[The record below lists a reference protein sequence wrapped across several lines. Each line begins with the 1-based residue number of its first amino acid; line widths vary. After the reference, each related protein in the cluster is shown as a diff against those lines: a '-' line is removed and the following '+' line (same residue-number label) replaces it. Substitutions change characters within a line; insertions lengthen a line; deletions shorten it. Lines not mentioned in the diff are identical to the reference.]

1 MSAGKIVL
9 RNTIFAYAR
18 TLMSAALTLFSSRW
32 ILAELGAAD
41 YGVYGLVGGLLFFVS
56 FISSILS
63 QGTGRYLAYATGTG
77 DPENVTK
84 WFNAALNVFSC
95 LPFILIPIGLA
106 IGEVVVRF
114 ILKIDA
120 LRIFAAL
127 WVFRC
132 SLFSFFAVMLAT
144 PFLSLLMA
152 KQKIH
157 IAAMLMLFHSVG
169 LFIIA
174 IVLPYLPGDH
184 LIVYAVLVAMSLG
197 ILQILYITV
206 CRRIC
211 PEARVVFSY
220 WWDADKIKSLV
231 GFSGWLC
238 VGTIGTV
245 VNTQGQG
252 VLLNLM
258 RGTSANAGSSVAGSL
273 GGQMQT
279 LANAFLQAISP
290 EVIRREGASN
300 HSGMIALAKQ
310 ATKLGV
316 AFIMLVALPL
326 FCECEYVL
334 KLWLVNPPPYAV
346 FFTRVTIL
354 SALFYKMAVGHR
366 ICFQATGKI
375 KSQQIIELT
384 VYAITVPMIPLVY
397 VISHSVY
404 ISFSFVPVMQVV
416 YFFATTAAGAK
427 IYEWSLKDVVVSV
440 FLKGLLCFILGVL
453 LFRGIL
459 VLSSDGSFMRLCFS
473 TALLC
478 LFVCVYFALF
488 VLSDADKRLVSSYF
502 AKVIN
507 RIV

>member
-1 MSAGKIVL
+1 MSAGKIVF
-9 RNTIFAYAR
+9 RNTVFSYTR
-18 TLMSAALTLFSSRW
+18 TLISAVLTLFSSRW
-32 ILAELGAAD
+32 ILAELGASD
-41 YGVYGLVGGLLFFVS
+41 YGVYGLAGGLLFFVS

-63 QGTGRYLAYATGTG
+63 QGSGRYLAYATGTG
-77 DPENVTK
+77 DPEEVTK

-95 LPFILIPIGLA
+95 LPFILVPIGLA
-106 IGEVVVRF
+106 IGEIVVRF
-114 ILKIDA
+114 VLKIDS
-120 LRIFAAL
+120 LRLSAAL

-132 SLFSFFAVMLAT
+132 SLVSFLAVMLAT
-144 PFLSLLMA
+144 PFLSLLVA

-157 IAAMLMLFHSVG
+157 IAAMLMLFHSIG

-174 IVLPYLPGDH
+174 LVLPRLPGDH
-184 LIVYAVLVAMSLG
+184 LVVYAVLVATSLVM
-197 ILQILYITV
+197 LQILYIMV
-206 CRRIC
+206 CRKIC

-220 WWDADKIKSLV
+220 WWDIDKIKALI

-258 RGTSANAGSSVAGSL
+258 KGTAANAGSSVAGAL
-273 GGQMQT
+273 AGQMQT

-300 HSGMIALAKQ
+300 HSGMISLAKQ

-346 FFTRVTIL
+346 FFARIAIL

-366 ICFQATGKI
+366 ICFQATGRI
-375 KSQQIIELT
+375 KSQQIIELL
-384 VYAITVPMIPLVY
+384 VYAATAPLVGVVY
-397 VISHSVY
+397 CVSRSVY
-404 ISFSFVPVMQVV
+404 ISFSFVPVMQAV
-416 YFFATTAAGAK
+416 YFLATVMAGAR
-427 IYEWSLKDVVVSV
+427 IYEWNLKDVIVSV
-440 FLKGLLCFILGVL
+440 FLKSLICFLLGIA
-453 LFRGIL
+453 LF
-459 VLSSDGSFMRLCFS
+459 SSICMLCPTHSFMRLCFS
-473 TALLC
+473 TAMLC
-478 LFVCVYFALF
+478 LFVCIYFILF
-488 VLSDADKRLVSSYF
+488 VLSDTDKKRVASCF
-502 AKVIN
+502 AKIIN
-507 RIV
+507 MVV